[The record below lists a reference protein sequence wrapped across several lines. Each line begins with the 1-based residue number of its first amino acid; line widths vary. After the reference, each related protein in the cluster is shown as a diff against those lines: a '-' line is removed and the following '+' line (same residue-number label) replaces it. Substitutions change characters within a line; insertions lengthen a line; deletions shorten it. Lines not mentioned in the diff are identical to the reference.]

1 MRAASFWWTTR
12 WLSLWKLYLVESE
25 MGEPKVIPI
34 PIGSMYAIYGNIYHQ
49 YHIAYIYIYHTWILW
64 DMRNYNCWWSRWS
77 WAARCFFR
85 KHPDDHECSSFL
97 MFYIYIYIVSFLVHP
112 RMDEDDSWRSSASSR
127 YLGMLSIGS
136 TTWKSTTETSVVP
149 ISQMPGSFPTAPS
162 IGSPMKM
169 SLERAGSFVPTTA
182 CRKR

>member
-25 MGEPKVIPI
+25 MGEPKVIIVI
-34 PIGSMYAIYGNIYHQ
+34 PICETLTVGEANGLGLPDVVFLGNIQ
-49 YHIAYIYIYHTWILW
+49 MTMNVPVLW
-64 DMRNYNCWWSRWS
+64 
-77 WAARCFFR
+77 CF
-85 KHPDDHECSSFL
+85 
-97 MFYIYIYIVSFLVHP
+97 IYIYIVPFLVHP
-112 RMDEDDSWRSSASSR
+112 RMDEDDSWRSSASFR